1 MKSGVVYKP
10 GEERPPVKIAVY
22 VLLLKLL
29 AKILSFGGLAL
40 IITSVFG
47 LIFVYIPLGMA
58 EAKYAFSKTQLAEL
72 LRNVQKQDWQ
82 RKETDKRQM
91 ANIGAKKPDIELPDW
106 AVPDKNYSIYIPK
119 IFAVAKV
126 IPRVDVSVPKIYL
139 AALKQGVAEA
149 DGLSHPGAIGTTFL
163 FAHSVGSRVDF
174 ARYNAVF
181 YLLDKLTF
189 GDKVEIMYQ
198 GKLYKYEVVERE
210 ILAANDVKYLVPQE
224 LSEKLVLQTCYPP
237 GTTWKRLVVVAKR
250 Q

>member
-1 MKSGVVYKP
+1 MKTGLVYKP
-10 GEERPPVKIAVY
+10 GEERPPVKIAIYIVF
-22 VLLLKLL
+22 LKIL
-29 AKILSFGGLAL
+29 AKVLSFGGLAL
-40 IITSVFG
+40 IVTSFFG
-47 LIFVYIPLGMA
+47 LIFVYIPLGAA
-58 EAKYAFSKTQLAEL
+58 EAKYAFSKTQLATL
-72 LRNVQKQDWQ
+72 MRNVQKQDWQ
-82 RKETDKRQM
+82 RKESDQRQM
-91 ANIGAKKPDIELPDW
+91 ANIGAKKPEAELPDW

-119 IFAVAKV
+119 IFAVSKV
-126 IPRVDVSVPKIYL
+126 IPKVSVSEPKLYL

-149 DGLSHPGAIGTTFL
+149 DGLSHPGIVGTTFL

-189 GDKVEIMYQ
+189 GDNVEVMYQ

-210 ILAANDVKYLVPQE
+210 ILAATDVKYLVPQQ

-250 Q
+250 R